1 MSTIINNH
9 NNTSTD
15 GTNVLLQHISAM
27 SDHVTRVRTV
37 RPVTSKYVTMDTSE
51 LVRKVINDLGVAA
64 QIRVLN
70 SRSRKST
77 KHMVEIRLQRP
88 LQLLGT
94 ECYPTV
100 YVRNSYAG
108 EGSLQV
114 TVGFHR
120 LICTNGMTV
129 GSVDFQERINHV
141 GKRNQDKFT
150 QLSNT
155 IKRAIEFSCTRL
167 EAIAEKANSKQAT
180 DAEIRLLLGSIS
192 ASQGLSKRIKDAMQ
206 YVRPED
212 LTGPVDYRGQPT
224 LTLWGIWNII
234 NEQIR
239 KSGRSEM
246 RLVERNDKLANAVM
260 QLAA

>member
-1 MSTIINNH
+1 M
-9 NNTSTD
+9 NNTIEQ
-15 GTNVLLQHISAM
+15 LQSVSAN
-27 SDHVTRVRTV
+27 SGHVQFVRE
-37 RPVTSKYVTMDTSE
+37 RKPVSNKYVTMDTSE
-51 LVRKVINDLGVAA
+51 LVRKVINDIGIAA
-64 QIRVLN
+64 QIRVMGCRN
-70 SRSRKST
+70 MKST

-120 LICTNGMTV
+120 LICMNGMTI
-129 GSVDFQERINHV
+129 GTVDFKERMNHV

-150 QLSNT
+150 QLSET

-167 EAIAEKANSKQAT
+167 EAIVEKANSKQAT
-180 DAEIRLLLGSIS
+180 DAEIQLLLGSIS
-192 ASQGLSKRIKDAMQ
+192 ASKGLANRIKDAMQ

-212 LTGPVDYRGQPT
+212 LTGPLDYRGQPT
-224 LTLWGIWNII
+224 LTLWGLWNII

-239 KSGRSEM
+239 KSGRSEL